1 MLYQLQDEIDEPF
14 DDGMPVGDV
23 TGCSDEWDD
32 EDDQWED
39 DIADAGDVYDIEYD
53 R

>member
-1 MLYQLQDEIDEPF
+1 MLYQLQDEID
-14 DDGMPVGDV
+14 DDGMPDGDV
-23 TGCSDEWDD
+23 TGCESWED

-39 DIADAGDVYDIEYD
+39 DIADAHDPFDIEYD